1 MLMTKIAQCTHT
13 DELRKGKENQ
23 QNYKQLAEID
33 GKANKSRTNI

>member
-1 MLMTKIAQCTHT
+1 MGEGKS
-13 DELRKGKENQ
+13 KENQ